1 MVPNEHS
8 PGKKRGRPRKA
19 VEKSPRTI
27 DSDENDNDNDNEEEE
42 AELVKEEE
50 DEDEF
55 GDRSGEDGES
65 EYAGPSEK
73 NAGGSPPKRRRY
85 HQNATPSVITV
96 DSDQEM
102 TQSVSSAL
110 SVTSRP
116 LTRSWR
122 RQVKTQKQ
130 KQKKGQAVSR
140 RGPPLSGAPTLLDDE
155 VIEISTD

>member
-1 MVPNEHS
+1 MVPNDHS

-55 GDRSGEDGES
+55 GDRSGEDEES

-85 HQNATPSVITV
+85 HQQNATPSVITI

-102 TQSVSSAL
+102 TQSVSSAP

-122 RQVKTQKQ
+122 RRVKTQKQ
-130 KQKKGQAVSR
+130 KQGQAASR